1 MNYKWYFFS
10 ILGLLLIGTGLC
22 IFGEALI
29 RKINQENF
37 FWHGTT
43 ALIIFNSGICFVGEA
58 IFIRRKKT
66 GQIFNRYYYFYNMDI
81 LDFENSTYSV
91 NLRKLTRKSRL
102 GFGYRDIKDIT
113 IQDILIMNKHKE
125 LIKIYFGLGKI
136 NFVDDI
142 LDELGISEDMRIPK
156 PGKIADYEE
165 RDKIVAKALKVVKER
180 KKEEVAAF
188 RKMAQE
194 MREQQK

>member
-1 MNYKWYFFS
+1 MLERQFLSEEKRHDS
-10 ILGLLLIGTGLC
+10 
-22 IFGEALI
+22 
-29 RKINQENF
+29 
-37 FWHGTT
+37 
-43 ALIIFNSGICFVGEA
+43 
-58 IFIRRKKT
+58 
-66 GQIFNRYYYFYNMDI
+66 RYYYFSKMDI

-136 NFVDDI
+136 NFIDEI
-142 LDELGISEDMRIPK
+142 LDELGISEEMRIPK
-156 PGKIADYEE
+156 PGKIVDYDE
-165 RDKIVAKALKVVKER
+165 RDKVVAKALKVVKER

-188 RKMAQE
+188 RKMAEE
-194 MREQQK
+194 MREQQKKENSKK

>member
-1 MNYKWYFFS
+1 
-10 ILGLLLIGTGLC
+10 
-22 IFGEALI
+22 
-29 RKINQENF
+29 
-37 FWHGTT
+37 
-43 ALIIFNSGICFVGEA
+43 
-58 IFIRRKKT
+58 
-66 GQIFNRYYYFYNMDI
+66 MDI

-102 GFGYRDIKDIT
+102 GFGYRDIKHIT

-136 NFVDDI
+136 NFTDDI
-142 LDELGISEDMRIPK
+142 LDELGISEDMRIEK
-156 PGKIADYEE
+156 PGKIEDYDK
-165 RDKIVAKALKVVKER
+165 RDILVAKALKKVKER

-194 MREQQK
+194 MRENNKVLNIKKVD

>member
-1 MNYKWYFFS
+1 
-10 ILGLLLIGTGLC
+10 
-22 IFGEALI
+22 
-29 RKINQENF
+29 
-37 FWHGTT
+37 
-43 ALIIFNSGICFVGEA
+43 
-58 IFIRRKKT
+58 
-66 GQIFNRYYYFYNMDI
+66 MDI

-102 GFGYRDIKDIT
+102 GFGYRDIKHIT

-136 NFVDDI
+136 NFTDDI
-142 LDELGISEDMRIPK
+142 LEELGISEDMRIEK
-156 PGKIADYEE
+156 PGKIEDYEK
-165 RDKIVAKALKVVKER
+165 RDAVVAKALKVVKDR

-194 MREQQK
+194 MRDNNKDLNIDIVD

>member
-1 MNYKWYFFS
+1 
-10 ILGLLLIGTGLC
+10 
-22 IFGEALI
+22 
-29 RKINQENF
+29 
-37 FWHGTT
+37 
-43 ALIIFNSGICFVGEA
+43 
-58 IFIRRKKT
+58 
-66 GQIFNRYYYFYNMDI
+66 MDI

-102 GFGYRDIKDIT
+102 GFGYRDIKHIT

-136 NFVDDI
+136 NFTDDI
-142 LDELGISEDMRIPK
+142 LEELGISEDMRIEK
-156 PGKIADYEE
+156 PGKIEDYEK
-165 RDKIVAKALKVVKER
+165 RDAIVAKALKVVKER

-194 MREQQK
+194 MRDNNKDLNIDIVD

>member
-1 MNYKWYFFS
+1 
-10 ILGLLLIGTGLC
+10 
-22 IFGEALI
+22 
-29 RKINQENF
+29 
-37 FWHGTT
+37 
-43 ALIIFNSGICFVGEA
+43 
-58 IFIRRKKT
+58 
-66 GQIFNRYYYFYNMDI
+66 MDI

-102 GFGYRDIKDIT
+102 GFGYRDIKHIT

-136 NFVDDI
+136 NFTDDI
-142 LDELGISEDMRIPK
+142 LEELGISEDMRIEK
-156 PGKIADYEE
+156 PGKIEDYEK
-165 RDKIVAKALKVVKER
+165 RDAVVAKALKVVKER

-194 MREQQK
+194 MRDNNKELNIDIVD